1 MYLAHLDKIKNNK
14 MNSKDK
20 FKINLNV
27 NPNSIEKTNTKR
39 SDK

>member
-1 MYLAHLDKIKNNK
+1 

-39 SDK
+39 SDKQSIKRMTKTNSN